1 MSTAAAATASAQ
13 TAPREPA
20 KFPYAVTHDNS
31 PPTTGALPAD
41 INLWS
46 PIHVLSYI
54 GDNLRLP
61 LIRQRLE
68 RTIHTYSFEEVD
80 GALLLRAGIT
90 NIFKKFGLPS
100 SDPTFVR
107 AVYRWNA
114 DRAKSK
120 EWDILTLLR
129 NPSVLALTSEGEQD
143 RSDQS
148 SEGGAQST
156 AAPGGGIAEN
166 ATRTST
172 DAALPRFVVE
182 AAELRDRVEGSLIA
196 LFAGDSLALPV
207 HWYYDPRLL
216 AKEVGLITGY
226 RDVPEHHGGNSIMN
240 KHWEQD
246 KHGIRELQEYIV
258 TPTARRN
265 WERPFRH
272 YHAGLPAGSNTAN
285 VQLTRLLMKYLM
297 PTPDTNM
304 DQTVAAEAGSS
315 EGTASVIEVVTG
327 ARAHY
332 NATEY
337 LQRYVDFL
345 LAPEDHKDSYIEGFH
360 RQFLVHHIRDP
371 SRPLDQ
377 CAGVENHDTASSGGV
392 VQVPVLL
399 AASFVRAILPAQRA
413 SDAASQNCLETEAT
427 LQVTPRAIQEAA
439 AAASF
444 VIRQHVGL
452 THDSEQLHRHVKIY
466 SDLLAVTLVV
476 SAAASSSSAGTAAN
490 RRRAAMESFRSNVQ
504 LVGQHLGWDFAALVD
519 MGISDMQVAYGGVMG
534 PACYIRD
541 SMPLALFLAYKYAD
555 DTGAALLANANL
567 GGEACYRGAMLGAL
581 LGANNGFADG
591 GLRPKKLVSGLP
603 VDLQNDVQ
611 EFSKRVFSGILRTFD
626 APSPKELHDE
636 HTKAD

>member
-1 MSTAAAATASAQ
+1 MPQ
-13 TAPREPA
+13 
-20 KFPYAVTHDNS
+20 YN
-31 PPTTGALPAD
+31 
-41 INLWS
+41 
-46 PIHVLSYI
+46 
-54 GDNLRLP
+54 
-61 LIRQRLE
+61 
-68 RTIHTYSFEEVD
+68 
-80 GALLLRAGIT
+80 
-90 NIFKKFGLPS
+90 
-100 SDPTFVR
+100 
-107 AVYRWNA
+107 
-114 DRAKSK
+114 
-120 EWDILTLLR
+120 
-129 NPSVLALTSEGEQD
+129 
-143 RSDQS
+143 
-148 SEGGAQST
+148 
-156 AAPGGGIAEN
+156 
-166 ATRTST
+166 
-172 DAALPRFVVE
+172 
-182 AAELRDRVEGSLIA
+182 
-196 LFAGDSLALPV
+196 
-207 HWYYDPRLL
+207 
-216 AKEVGLITGY
+216 LIT
-226 RDVPEHHGGNSIMN
+226 
-240 KHWEQD
+240 
-246 KHGIRELQEYIV
+246 
-258 TPTARRN
+258 
-265 WERPFRH
+265 FRC
-272 YHAGLPAGSNTAN
+272 
-285 VQLTRLLMKYLM
+285 
-297 PTPDTNM
+297 
-304 DQTVAAEAGSS
+304 
-315 EGTASVIEVVTG
+315 
-327 ARAHY
+327 
-332 NATEY
+332 
-337 LQRYVDFL
+337 RYVDFL

-534 PACYIRD
+534 KVLQLNRWPSFLGVFVLQSHFFLLRWYICAGPACYIRD

-611 EFSKRVFSGILRTFD
+611 VGC
-626 APSPKELHDE
+626 P
-636 HTKAD
+636 